1 MSEQKNQLY
10 EVFTRSQRG
19 DYLQHIGTV
28 EASSD
33 AMAKVH
39 AKLIYDEE
47 SWAAMCVVKRDDLK
61 WVIETTGL
69 FEQGRRKVNV

>member
-1 MSEQKNQLY
+1 MSEQANQLY

-19 DYLQHIGTV
+19 DYLQQIGTV
-28 EASSD
+28 EAPND
-33 AMAKVH
+33 ALAKVY
-39 AKLIYDEE
+39 AKMIYDEE
-47 SWAAMCVVKRDDLK
+47 RWAAMCVVKRDDLQ